1 MSFTSS
7 LVLWLIWCLS
17 YNVRPLNILSGIV
30 GRITLLVFII
40 PVFSMQVPA
49 YAVRSTGRVKKC
61 RNTDAIHSKKHLYYP
76 HSCCSQVCAWTMGS
90 RSGLR
95 STLDSWGT
103 SLNKT
108 HTWYQHHTLNF
119 TVCCSCISCN
129 FYLLRTQQQ
138 GYRKVMCGQRTKGR
152 AVHTSLCL
160 DQYAPRLF
168 KTEFALPVVA
178 KLQFWIQNLSYSSAP
193 EVHTQMLEKHR
204 KNRSIPKQAVPI
216 THSRN
221 NHNF

>member
-1 MSFTSS
+1 MPSTRKSTFATHTHVVHKS
-7 LVLWLIWCLS
+7 VLGQREADQDSEVPW
-17 YNVRPLNILSGIV
+17 ILQKY
-30 GRITLLVFII
+30 L
-40 PVFSMQVPA
+40 
-49 YAVRSTGRVKKC
+49 
-61 RNTDAIHSKKHLYYP
+61 
-76 HSCCSQVCAWTMGS
+76 
-90 RSGLR
+90 
-95 STLDSWGT
+95 GT

-108 HTWYQHHTLNF
+108 RTWYQHHALNF
-119 TVCCSCISCN
+119 TVCCSCISWN

-152 AVHTSLCL
+152 AVHTPLCL
-160 DQYAPRLF
+160 DQDAPRLF

>member
-40 PVFSMQVPA
+40 SVFSMQVPA
-49 YAVRSTGRVKKC
+49 YAIRSTGRVKKC

-119 TVCCSCISCN
+119 TVCCRCNLLQLLSLKDTAAGLQEGYVWSENKRQSCSYIS
-129 FYLLRTQQQ
+129 LSWSI
-138 GYRKVMCGQRTKGR
+138 RTKTVQNWVCTTSCGKT
-152 AVHTSLCL
+152 AVLNPKS
-160 DQYAPRLF
+160 
-168 KTEFALPVVA
+168 E
-178 KLQFWIQNLSYSSAP
+178 LQFCS
-193 EVHTQMLEKHR
+193 
-204 KNRSIPKQAVPI
+204 RSP
-216 THSRN
+216 HSNARET
-221 NHNF
+221 